1 MKKTADV
8 VVIGGGA
15 AGTSTAYYLAKQGVK
30 NVVVVEKQYTPFGG
44 TGRCAAMFR
53 LQFGSVSNCKLGLL
67 SVREYDLLEEATGYG
82 DLEIDKHSY
91 MLPAYT
97 EEDLAKLHANVKVQ
111 NDMGIPTK
119 VLSPA
124 ECKEV
129 APFLEVD
136 EILGG
141 TYLQPPA
148 NNKGIGEGVINPMK
162 MALAFKKGAQDLG
175 VEFNNYTTVTGIKV
189 EGGKV
194 KGVITDKGEVE
205 TPCVVNAA
213 GEWGKFIGRM
223 AGVSIPLEPEK
234 HQIAITEPLEYMGG
248 PMVYSAFKYHTYIS
262 QVKHGGFLFGWSDPN
277 VQQGIIDFHP
287 EWRVLEELAERVVK
301 QVPALKNARIVRHW
315 AGQYG
320 NLPDHS
326 VVLGPVPEVE
336 GFICALGATKATM
349 FAPALGIL
357 ASEAA
362 IGAESTLPMEP
373 YLIDRFAKG
382 ELIIDPALL

>member
-1 MKKTADV
+1 MKTTADV

-15 AGTSTAYYLAKQGVK
+15 AGTSTAYYLAKKGVK
-30 NVVVVEKQYTPFGG
+30 NVVVVEQNYTPFGG
-44 TGRCAAMFR
+44 TGRCAAQFR

-67 SVREYDLLEEATGYG
+67 SVKEFDQLGEVTGYG
-82 DLEIDKHSY
+82 DIEIDKHSY
-91 MLPAYT
+91 LLPAYT
-97 EEDLAKLHANVKVQ
+97 QEELANLHANVKVQ
-111 NDMGIPTK
+111 NSQGIPTR
-119 VLSPA
+119 VLDPA

-141 TYLQPPA
+141 SYIYP
-148 NNKGIGEGVINPMK
+148 KDGIGDGTINPMK

-175 VEFNNYTTVTGIKV
+175 VEFNNYTKVTGIQV
-189 EGGKV
+189 ESGKI
-194 KGVITDKGEVE
+194 KGVITDKGEIE

-213 GEWGKFIGRM
+213 GEWSKFIGRL
-223 AGVSIPLEPEK
+223 AGVSIPVEPEK

-248 PMVYSAFKYHTYIS
+248 PMIYSFKYHTYIS

-277 VQQGIIDFHP
+277 AVQGIIDFNP
-287 EWRVLEELAERVVK
+287 EWRVLEELAQRVVK

-320 NLPDHS
+320 NGPDHS
-326 VVLGPVPEVE
+326 VIVGPVPEVE
-336 GFICALGATKATM
+336 GFICALGLTKATM
-349 FAPALGIL
+349 FAPAIGIL
-357 ASEAA
+357 AAEAV
-362 IGAESTLPMEP
+362 IGAQPSLPMAP